1 MNFKRVFV
9 FCLVLTLFSVNTFG
23 FGFLRDGF
31 IKVSYA
37 QTPEQA
43 DQEAK
48 WRAELEQT
56 EKDIAKWQDI
66 LNNTKRGTASL
77 QKEAD
82 ILNAKINQAKAFI
95 KARNISI
102 EKLRKEIDRK
112 NKVIESLEDKIS
124 NSRDSLADILKKAN
138 EIDSYSL
145 AEALLTN
152 KNISD
157 FWSSL
162 DQYSVVNRSLN
173 DLLDQIRQTKD
184 LTEKEK
190 SLLDQKKNKEIDL
203 KEETE
208 VQKQQVEKNEKEK
221 QYLISVNKTQE
232 KTYEQVIKE
241 RQKRASEIRAALF
254 SLRDAA
260 AIPFGDAY
268 QYALKAQ
275 KITGVRPAFLLAILT
290 QETNLGKNLGTC
302 NKPDSSENR
311 KWKAIMPGPD
321 DIKAGL
327 SKRDDESA
335 YLRITSALGFDPDK
349 MPLSCP
355 IGAGWG
361 GAMGP
366 SQFIP
371 TTWEAYAPRVQSAT
385 GRSTANP
392 WNPEDAFIA
401 SALYLADL
409 GAGAQTFTSERTA
422 ALKYYAGSNWNKKSN
437 AFYGDQVMA
446 KAKNIQL
453 NMIDPL
459 NF

>member
-1 MNFKRVFV
+1 MNFSKFFNSFLLLLVVFLFAFPNRVLFAQKTPQQIAEEEERWKTE
-9 FCLVLTLFSVNTFG
+9 LVS
-23 FGFLRDGF
+23 
-31 IKVSYA
+31 I
-37 QTPEQA
+37 
-43 DQEAK
+43 EA
-48 WRAELEQT
+48 
-56 EKDIAKWQDI
+56 DIANWQNI
-66 LNNTKRGTASL
+66 LNNTKKGTASL

-82 ILNAKINQAKAFI
+82 ILNAKINEAKAYI
-95 KARNISI
+95 KARNIAI
-102 EKLRKEIDRK
+102 EKLKRDIDG
-112 NKVIESLEDKIS
+112 KVKTIQTLEQKIE
-124 NSRDSLADILKKAN
+124 NSQDSLSEILKKYN
-138 EIDSYSL
+138 EMSSYTIVEAIL
-145 AEALLTN
+145 AN

-157 FWSSL
+157 FFEVV
-162 DQYSVVNRSLN
+162 DEYSALNRSLN
-173 DLLDQIRQTKD
+173 TLLEDIKQTKN

-190 SLLDQKKNKEIDL
+190 QLLDEKRNKEIDL

-208 VQKQQVEKNEKEK
+208 AQKRQVEKNEKEK
-221 QYLISVNKTQE
+221 QYLIKVNKTQE
-232 KTYEQVIKE
+232 KTYEQVIKDK
-241 RQKRASEIRAALF
+241 QKRAAEIRATLF
-254 SLRDAA
+254 ALRDSA

-268 QYALKAQ
+268 QYALKVE
-275 KITGVRPAFLLAILT
+275 KVTGVRPAFLLAILT

-302 NKPDSSENR
+302 NKADSPESK

-355 IGAGWG
+355 IGSGWG

-371 TTWEAYAPRVQSAT
+371 TTWEGYQEKVQKALGKSVV
-385 GRSTANP
+385 NP
-392 WNPEDAFIA
+392 WSAEDAFTA
-401 SALYLADL
+401 SGIYLSEL
-409 GAGAQTFTSERTA
+409 GANAQTFSSERTA
-422 ALKYYAGSNWNKKSN
+422 ALKYYAGGNWNKKSN

-446 KAKNIQL
+446 KAKNIQE